1 MESGGRANG
10 ATHPLMW
17 SVCLSTC
24 PSLTAV
30 PLEVV
35 VFLLTSTRDGRE
47 GLAPL
52 PPTAWD
58 DEIRVCPVEARR
70 RPLAE
75 KIKSCYR
82 GIPLRNASSGTV
94 TRHPVFLYI

>member
-1 MESGGRANG
+1 MTAPLLGQGREVGGVRG
-10 ATHPLMW
+10 QGQWGHTP
-17 SVCLSTC
+17 SDVEGLSLYLSQPPCSST
-24 PSLTAV
+24 
-30 PLEVV
+30 EVV

-52 PPTAWD
+52 SPIAWG

-75 KIKSCYR
+75 KTKDF
-82 GIPLRNASSGTV
+82 V
-94 TRHPVFLYI
+94 TEEFHYET

>member
-10 ATHPLMW
+10 ATPPLMW
-17 SVCLSTC
+17 RVCLSTC
-24 PSLTAV
+24 PSLPAV

-52 PPTAWD
+52 SPIAWD

-75 KIKSCYR
+75 KTKDF
-82 GIPLRNASSGTV
+82 V
-94 TRHPVFLYI
+94 TEEFHYET